1 LTDKLHIRR
10 LALSRHFPG
19 YVSDVG
25 VPAKPVAASNRLH
38 HARCQGALV
47 SDIAIDILDQE
58 TVAQAPTRSAIAL
71 VTLALAVGS
80 FGIGTGEFVI
90 MGLLPDVAKTFD
102 VSTPEAG
109 HVISAYALGVV
120 VGAPVIAVLAAKMAR
135 RTLLLLMMTIF
146 TLGNVMSA
154 MAPTFESFTALRFIT
169 GLPHGAFFG
178 VAALVAASM
187 VPMNRR
193 VRAVGQVMLGLTIA
207 TLVGTPI
214 ATLLGQLLDWR
225 AAFML
230 VGAVGALTVVL
241 IAMFLPKDKVSEG
254 AGIMRELGAL
264 KRIQVWLTLAI
275 AAVGFGGMFSIFT
288 YIASTT
294 TDVAG
299 MSTAMIPVVL
309 ALFGIGMNVGN
320 VVGSRLADISLTGTI
335 GGMLAFNVVIMTV
348 FSLTA
353 TNPVML
359 CVCVFLIGCGFA
371 ACPAVQTRL
380 MDVAADAQTLAAA
393 SNHSAFNVANALG
406 AWLGGLAIAWGYTAG
421 STGYVGAV
429 LSAGG
434 LVVFA
439 ISMML
444 ERRSRITI

>member
-1 LTDKLHIRR
+1 
-10 LALSRHFPG
+10 
-19 YVSDVG
+19 
-25 VPAKPVAASNRLH
+25 
-38 HARCQGALV
+38 V

-58 TVAQAPTRSAIAL
+58 TVAQAPTRSAVAL

-359 CVCVFLIGCGFA
+359 CICVFLIGCGFA

>member
-1 LTDKLHIRR
+1 M
-10 LALSRHFPG
+10 
-19 YVSDVG
+19 
-25 VPAKPVAASNRLH
+25 
-38 HARCQGALV
+38 

-120 VGAPVIAVLAAKMAR
+120 VGAPVIAMLAAKMAR

-320 VVGSRLADISLTGTI
+320 LVGSRLADISLTGTI

-359 CVCVFLIGCGFA
+359 CICVFLIGCGFA